1 MFLLYTINRN
11 KAKLIMNNINWEEKD
26 RNERLL
32 KSAVLDGD
40 LKKLIYFTTSEEY
53 KDKMDAACG
62 YNYPLRGAALK
73 GHMPIIEFLV
83 NFPNKEKRKE
93 ITDEVNIKEAIEA
106 ALEHGQNEVYLY
118 FKDKFPKGFKKFI
131 STDFHNSIL
140 TSMTAK
146 GYLSTIKLMAADVKD
161 KSKWNYNSFIKSS
174 IQYNQAD
181 CFKYFMK
188 HFNKEKFNKKEN
200 LEEIAHTALYYEKFE
215 LLDKIIQNSNLDLKE
230 HITINNFSILLESKF
245 DSLKHI
251 VMKYDYS
258 PNEKLMNEIKICLK
272 RNDDAKLVKDLNM
285 FLKIMETNNLQKE
298 IRSELV
304 ENLSKD
310 SSKKN
315 KI

>member
-1 MFLLYTINRN
+1 
-11 KAKLIMNNINWEEKD
+11 MNNINWEEKD

-161 KSKWNYNSFIKSS
+161 KSNWKSNNFIKV
-174 IQYNQAD
+174 
-181 CFKYFMK
+181 
-188 HFNKEKFNKKEN
+188 
-200 LEEIAHTALYYEKFE
+200 
-215 LLDKIIQNSNLDLKE
+215 II
-230 HITINNFSILLESKF
+230 
-245 DSLKHI
+245 
-251 VMKYDYS
+251 
-258 PNEKLMNEIKICLK
+258 
-272 RNDDAKLVKDLNM
+272 
-285 FLKIMETNNLQKE
+285 
-298 IRSELV
+298 
-304 ENLSKD
+304 
-310 SSKKN
+310 KKN
-315 KI
+315 KEFVFNIFLNNLIN